1 MSTVIIPFLPSAVA
15 AFQFQVTLD
24 KNLYNC
30 VVTWNLAGQ
39 RYYINVYTLSGT
51 LVICTAMVGSPV
63 GYDISLTTNLFTS
76 KLVYRIQN
84 SRFEVIG

>member
-1 MSTVIIPFLPSAVA
+1 MSTVVIPFLPSAVS

-24 KNLYNC
+24 SNLYSC

-51 LVICTAMVGSPV
+51 LVICSAMVGSPV
-63 GYDISLTTNLFTS
+63 GYDISLTVNLFTS